1 MKHLMKL
8 VTTMLGA
15 IVVLIP
21 IASARARSAATDPP
35 IDPQVRAFLADL
47 NKDNSPFW
55 ELPQPKPQEILTALQ
70 RSQKE
75 EDNEYSNCEE

>member
-21 IASARARSAATDPP
+21 IASAQARSAATDPP
-35 IDPQVRAFLADL
+35 IDPQVRAFLVDL